1 MGRDRVRSAGCVLVL
16 AVVLSAALGAC
27 SRTQSETLEADDDP
41 ADVTVPGVPPTAPP
55 SSAFDGSGLSGDANQ
70 LIAELAAIQRE
81 TDLCVILTGDAFEP
95 FLTGEVDTTNLVTS
109 PSGLTQLLA
118 AIDAIFTHVVEISPA
133 EVQPATATIQD
144 TWVRVASISSAAPD
158 YQAQV
163 DAIMVEPQVV
173 AAYESLGSW
182 VTVNCAG
189 SLLGA

>member
-1 MGRDRVRSAGCVLVL
+1 MGRDRVRSAGGVLVL
-16 AVVLSAALGAC
+16 ALVLLGVLGAC
-27 SRTQSETLEADDDP
+27 SRTQSETVEAADDP

-81 TDLCVILTGDAFEP
+81 TDLCVIVTGDAFEP

-118 AIDAIFTHVVEISPA
+118 AIDAIFAHVVEISSA

-144 TWVRVASISSAAPD
+144 TWLRVASISSAAPD

-173 AAYESLGSW
+173 AAYESLGTW

>member
-133 EVQPATATIQD
+133 DVQPATATIQD